1 MLKQLQRLPFAPVVA
16 LMFAA
21 VAVILVL
28 AMPVWMLEQQVVRL
42 GLSDILPAAAP
53 PLGEKARL
61 LSALLAGGVTGLI
74 ALVAALP
81 FSGSSHRA
89 PVVVEVQPLRRAESD
104 LPVAPL
110 VQEII
115 LPAPEP
121 ELPSFLAPPPPPVI
135 IDAVPVEDG
144 PVEEVFDLS
153 EADMAPEEAEDEFLL
168 APDMVI
174 EAPVAP
180 LVADDVVREDVAE
193 VQVEVP
199 PVEATSEEAPLV
211 APRPRVV
218 ASRAPSIVELVDR
231 FSRGLEEY
239 QRSGAKPVND
249 DVLRDALSK
258 LERLAAGGR

>member
-1 MLKQLQRLPFAPVVA
+1 VLKQLQRLPFAPVVA

-42 GLSDILPAAAP
+42 GLSELLPSAAP

-89 PVVVEVQPLRRAESD
+89 PVVVEVQPLRRAEND
-104 LPVAPL
+104 LPEAAP

-121 ELPSFLAPPPPPVI
+121 ELPSFLAPPPPVI

-180 LVADDVVREDVAE
+180 LVAEDVVRDDVAE
-193 VQVEVP
+193 VQVEMP
-199 PVEATSEEAPLV
+199 PVEATSEDAPLV

-239 QRSGAKPVND
+239 QRSGATPMND